1 MPPRVRLPNRFPLPQ
16 RLAGW
21 RRWRPA
27 GLLVRRPPRPSVS
40 ATSARVSTRTRQL
53 TQESAVLWWRWRHLF
68 LEAKRLELQARHEE
82 GR

>member
-21 RRWRPA
+21 RPA
-27 GLLVRRPPRPSVS
+27 GLPVRRPPRPSIS
-40 ATSARVSTRTRQL
+40 ATSARVSTRTKQL

-68 LEAKRLELQARHEE
+68 LEAKRLELQARQEE
-82 GR
+82 GH